1 MKELFEKYRSDII
14 IYFEDFLDRAGY
26 DDFFVADA
34 ETPLYR
40 FIMAT
45 VLDDLAY
52 CLGWYIVEQLEQ
64 EVFPELQEA
73 DCLEC
78 AFSMLIRILQKQ
90 EKAELN

>member
-1 MKELFEKYRSDII
+1 
-14 IYFEDFLDRAGY
+14 
-26 DDFFVADA
+26 
-34 ETPLYR
+34 
-40 FIMAT
+40 MAT